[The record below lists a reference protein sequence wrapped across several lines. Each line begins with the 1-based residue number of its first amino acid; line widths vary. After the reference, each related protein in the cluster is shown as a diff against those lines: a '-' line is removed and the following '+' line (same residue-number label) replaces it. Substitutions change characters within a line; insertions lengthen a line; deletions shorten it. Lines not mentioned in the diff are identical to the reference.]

1 MSDAAGSWKLM
12 SDEDE
17 NFKILVSKDLGFSK
31 ILQKSS
37 KYFQNIFKNLQ
48 NLQNFTKISEISQNF
63 LFKICP
69 KSSINEWDFSFGS
82 DSLVKTP
89 LSRFSEPL
97 NWKKFIFWSSK
108 SQNFQ
113 RFSRTPYIRRKF
125 TLLFLFYDILN
136 FSRGERKN
144 FIIPS

>member
-1 MSDAAGSWKLM
+1 MM

-69 KSSINEWDFSFGS
+69 KSGINEWDF
-82 DSLVKTP
+82 
-89 LSRFSEPL
+89 
-97 NWKKFIFWSSK
+97 
-108 SQNFQ
+108 
-113 RFSRTPYIRRKF
+113 
-125 TLLFLFYDILN
+125 
-136 FSRGERKN
+136 
-144 FIIPS
+144 